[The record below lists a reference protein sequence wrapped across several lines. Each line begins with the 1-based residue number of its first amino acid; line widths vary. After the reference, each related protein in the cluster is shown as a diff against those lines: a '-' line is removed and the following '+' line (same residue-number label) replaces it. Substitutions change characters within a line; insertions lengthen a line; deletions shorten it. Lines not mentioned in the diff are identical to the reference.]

1 MAGLMAFS
9 RALKEFLANRNQY
22 DVAAEMGYSQARIS
36 QIARGE
42 KPSRAFVERL
52 IETYDLPR
60 EDWLEKAGMRPA
72 DPDAENEREHRIAR
86 LAADLAVEETVKRL
100 LGEYRMETLE
110 QEFLRRVLELQER
123 YGVAPRLY
131 LDGGP
136 GGLTRERLESS
147 LAVIERR
154 MAEESATP
162 DRKSEGNEQSP

>member
-1 MAGLMAFS
+1 
-9 RALKEFLANRNQY
+9 
-22 DVAAEMGYSQARIS
+22 
-36 QIARGE
+36 
-42 KPSRAFVERL
+42 
-52 IETYDLPR
+52 
-60 EDWLEKAGMRPA
+60 
-72 DPDAENEREHRIAR
+72 
-86 LAADLAVEETVKRL
+86 
-100 LGEYRMETLE
+100 METLE